1 MTFARHFT
9 YFLIISV
16 DCIKAVARFN
26 KFKIALIYIQKN
38 RNILLNL
45 CPCKKR
51 IQVCFPK
58 SNTSNLYIKQSRKEI
73 THALKINRMPN
84 QNKHRVEQR
93 SGVNKRMEREREWSK
108 RMKVSREK
116 KLGEKVS
123 MSLSW
128 ISMSLTVS

>member
-1 MTFARHFT
+1 M
-9 YFLIISV
+9 
-16 DCIKAVARFN
+16 
-26 KFKIALIYIQKN
+26 
-38 RNILLNL
+38 
-45 CPCKKR
+45 
-51 IQVCFPK
+51 
-58 SNTSNLYIKQSRKEI
+58 SNTSNVYIKHSRKEI